1 MNVLITGT
9 SSGFGKEASEM
20 LAERG
25 HTVVATMRN
34 TEGKN
39 KEAADQLSA
48 LDHIHVVEMDV
59 SDDRSVNQGVAAA
72 IEKAGGLDVV
82 INNAGIMNMGVTETF
97 TAADVST
104 IFDVNTIGPVRV
116 INAIL
121 PHLREKQSG
130 LIINISSIVGALP
143 MPFTGAYSG
152 TKAALEVISDD
163 YAATLAGSGIES
175 VVLEPGG
182 FPTTQLQA
190 NFVQPS
196 NGDLMAA
203 YPAAQAVLEGFGESL
218 GELFKDGTPDT
229 NDVSKALVELIE
241 SPAGT
246 RPARTVV
253 DPLSADVV
261 RKYHQQKSALS
272 AQFVALY
279 SGQDQTVAA

>member
-1 MNVLITGT
+1 
-9 SSGFGKEASEM
+9 M
-20 LAERG
+20 LAGRG

-34 TEGKN
+34 TGSKN
-39 KEAADQLSA
+39 KKAADQLRG

-104 IFDVNTIGPVRV
+104 IFNVNTIGPVRV
-116 INAIL
+116 INAVL
-121 PHLREKQSG
+121 PHLRERQSG
-130 LIINISSIVGALP
+130 LIVNISSVVGALP
-143 MPFTGAYSG
+143 TPFTSAYSG
-152 TKAALEVISDD
+152 SKAALEVISDD
-163 YAATLAGSGIES
+163 YAATLAGTGIES
-175 VVLEPGG
+175 VVLEPGA

-203 YPAAQAVLEGFGESL
+203 YPAAQAVLEGFGESF
-218 GELFKDGTPDT
+218 GQLFKDGTPDT

-261 RKYHQQKSALS
+261 RTYHQQKSALS
-272 AQFVALY
+272 AQFAALY
-279 SGQDQTVAA
+279 GGGNQSGAE